1 MAYETKVILTLLAEA
16 IARTNSAKEAYGCV
30 VRAASAEGV
39 KLPSYKEFKEM
50 LEKEAIQD

>member
-30 VRAASAEGV
+30 VRAASVEGI
-39 KLPSYKEFKEM
+39 KLPTFTELREM
-50 LEKEAIQD
+50 QKQEAEKD